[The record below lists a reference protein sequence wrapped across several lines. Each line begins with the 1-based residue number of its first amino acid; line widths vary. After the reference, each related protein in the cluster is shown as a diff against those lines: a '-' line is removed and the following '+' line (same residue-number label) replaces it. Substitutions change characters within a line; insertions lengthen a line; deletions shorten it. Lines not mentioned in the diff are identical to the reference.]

1 MWYLRSSTRRDTWG
15 GLLALGLACIG
26 CWFSGCGV
34 RTPQGSPT
42 SVTLSDTNTAAA
54 ITTDEARIRQFCGN
68 CHAFPAAESFPRD
81 QWYEEVRRGFD
92 FYYQSGRTD
101 LQPPAQVEVTAYF
114 QQRAPEH
121 LRWDPSAF
129 RATPSPVRFQRRVV
143 GAIGKTARLPAV
155 SYLAFRP
162 EASRPG
168 LWVSDM
174 RHGEVTLLTGP
185 DWNVSRR
192 ITIAQNPVTVW
203 FCDLD
208 GNGRGDLV
216 LADLGSFLP
225 EDHSRGQLVWLPDGE
240 VESDVK
246 PVPLLQGVGRVA
258 DVRAAD
264 FDGDGDS
271 DLVVA
276 EFGWHRTG
284 GMHLL
289 WNPGHAEALSPM
301 AWRVERVD
309 SRPGAIH
316 VPAVDL
322 NGDGRIDFVALISQE
337 HETVVAFLNRPSGF
351 EQVVLYA
358 APDPSYGSSGI
369 ELCDLDGDGD
379 LDLLYTN
386 GDTFDSLLLK
396 PYHAIRWLVNEGSYP
411 FRERLLTIMPGV
423 HRALAADLDGDGDF
437 DVAACALV
445 PHKQLQT
452 ATAAVLEG
460 VIWLEQIRP
469 GEFERHTLSAG
480 PPVHAA
486 MAVVDFDADDDHD
499 LLVGGFYEGAGE
511 ETPAVILFEN
521 QGSSVDTSERR

>member
-1 MWYLRSSTRRDTWG
+1 MLV
-15 GLLALGLACIG
+15 AIGLACSVG
-26 CWFSGCGV
+26 LLNGCGV
-34 RTPQGSPT
+34 RTPQRSSTAATFP
-42 SVTLSDTNTAAA
+42 DTNTAGAV
-54 ITTDEARIRQFCGN
+54 TTDEAKIRQFCGS

-101 LQPPAQVEVTAYF
+101 LQPPVQAEVTAYF
-114 QQRAPEH
+114 QQLAPEH
-121 LRWDPSAF
+121 LRWDPTAC
-129 RATPSPVRFQRRVV
+129 RATPSPVRFQRRVLWAV
-143 GAIGKTARLPAV
+143 GNSARLPAV
-155 SYLAFRP
+155 SYLAFRS
-162 EASRPG
+162 EANRSG

-174 RHGEVTLLTGP
+174 RHGEVVLLRGP
-185 DWNVSRR
+185 DWDISRR
-192 ITIAQNPVTVW
+192 ITVAQHPVTVW

-216 LADLGSFLP
+216 VADLGSFLP

-240 VESDVK
+240 LEADVE
-246 PVPLLQGVGRVA
+246 PVPLLRGVGRVA
-258 DVRAAD
+258 DVRSAD
-264 FDGDGDS
+264 FDHDGDS

-284 GMHLL
+284 GIHLL
-289 WNPGHAEALSPM
+289 WNEGRVGTSRAEA
-301 AWRVERVD
+301 WRAERLD
-309 SRPGAIH
+309 PRPGAIH
-316 VPAVDL
+316 VPPVDL
-322 NGDGRIDFVALISQE
+322 NGDGRLDFVALISQE

-351 EQVVLYA
+351 ETAVLYA
-358 APDPSYGSSGI
+358 APDPSYGSSGL

-423 HRALAADLDGDGDF
+423 HRALAADLDGDGDL

-445 PHKQLQT
+445 PQKQLQT
-452 ATAAVLEG
+452 AANLVLDG
-460 VIWLEQIRP
+460 VIWLEQIQP
-469 GEFERHTLSAG
+469 GKFERHSLSAG

-486 MAVVDFDADDDHD
+486 MVVVDIDADHDHD
-499 LLVGGFYEGAGE
+499 LLVGGFYEESAE

-521 QGSSVDTSERR
+521 QGPSIDTSERG